1 MWTRLSIPDEWMYW
15 TISPDLRWIAY
26 YERERPALGRISKEG
41 DIQEVA
47 RIDVPFSEAKFS
59 PDSTKILLMNGRR
72 GELWVADVPE
82 VGRKRLVY
90 QDTTVYEMEWSPD
103 SRWIAVVG
111 ADFRTRVVDLEGRVQ
126 SGVVPAAPYGK
137 IRYLPFSWSPD
148 GSRLVYTVEGP
159 RTVWVMDIASGGQ
172 YMLTTLPS
180 PPLGWRV
187 IPCWSPSGMYIALV
201 GGTTEG
207 QEGVAIIDSWG
218 KHILSVEMPVMNRWH
233 CYWSPDGKN
242 LAIET
247 RQKNEAGGERDALGV
262 LTMPE
267 GTMRYYL
274 TVGSGALKGW
284 SPDSTAVIIKPL
296 MEDMLVRLP
305 LRSGD

>member
-1 MWTRLSIPDEWMYW
+1 MYW

-26 YERERPALGRISKEG
+26 YEGERKAIGRIRKEG

-47 RIDVPFSEAKFS
+47 EIDVPFSEAKFS
-59 PDSTKILLMNGRR
+59 PDSTKILLMNGGR

-82 VGRKRLVY
+82 VWRKRWVY
-90 QDTTVYEMEWSPD
+90 QDTAVYGMEWSPD

-126 SGVVPAAPYGK
+126 PGVVPAAPYGK
-137 IRYLPFSWSPD
+137 IRALPFSWFPD
-148 GSRLVYTVEGP
+148 GSRLVYIYEERIESP
-159 RTVWVMDIASGGQ
+159 RTVWVMDIVSGGQ

-187 IPCWSPSGMYIALV
+187 IPCWSPSGVYIALV
-201 GGTTEG
+201 GGTMGG
-207 QEGVAIIDSWG
+207 QEGVTIIDRWG
-218 KHILSVEMPVMNRWH
+218 REILSVGMVVKNRWQ
-233 CYWSPDGKN
+233 CYWSPDGRN

-247 RQKNEAGGERDALGV
+247 LKNNDGADIDRYALGV

-274 TVGSGALKGW
+274 TVGSGTLIGW

-296 MEDMLVRLP
+296 MEDVLIRIP
-305 LRSGD
+305 LSSWD